1 MAGLAAMPAAAQ
13 QAEPAATAKTAS
25 TSNASE
31 FMLNSKASELLHARF
46 QEEKVPQHRLSIK
59 LIGPRTYRNSS
70 FYLPRAQGISA
81 RYSLTEK
88 LELSLDA
95 KGGNGRGPGGFN
107 SRRREFEAPGE
118 KITAGMRLHF

>member
-1 MAGLAAMPAAAQ
+1 
-13 QAEPAATAKTAS
+13 
-25 TSNASE
+25 
-31 FMLNSKASELLHARF
+31 MLNSKASELLHARF
-46 QEEKVPQHRLSIK
+46 QDEKDPLHRLSIK
-59 LIGPRTYRNSS
+59 LTGPRTYRNSS

-81 RYSLTEK
+81 RYALTEK

-107 SRRREFEAPGE
+107 PRRREFEAPGE